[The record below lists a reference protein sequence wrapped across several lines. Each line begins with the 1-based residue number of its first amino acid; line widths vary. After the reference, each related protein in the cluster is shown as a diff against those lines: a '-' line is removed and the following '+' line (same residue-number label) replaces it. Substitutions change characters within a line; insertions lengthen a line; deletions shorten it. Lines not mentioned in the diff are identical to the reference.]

1 MDYEKHSPF
10 GDLVRLSIFIGLA
23 FFGAVPGVQAQNSVF
38 IEKKPTKDLRN
49 YLSEQIA
56 SKAIDL
62 SAPYD
67 VELTGTLENSGKL
80 RSDSLKY
87 TRSDGN
93 KAMVEV
99 TKRVVGSL
107 SEAGYFQYLRD
118 MSAGEIRMFAKQD
131 DTDFAAEVSFD
142 VNGEARARSI
152 VSGLEMMVRVART
165 RRGQPR
171 AGRISDDEMVLLEAL
186 RFSAAS
192 SLVRIQLRLPK
203 QTFRGLAERTI
214 SK

>member
-1 MDYEKHSPF
+1 MDCEKHSPF
-10 GDLVRLSIFIGLA
+10 GALLKLSIIIGLA
-23 FFGAVPGVQAQNSVF
+23 FFGAVLGVQAQNSVF

-49 YLSEQIA
+49 FLSEQIA

-67 VELTGTLENSGKL
+67 VELIGTLESSGKL
-80 RSDSLKY
+80 RPDSLKY
-87 TRSDGN
+87 TRADGD

-99 TKRVVGSL
+99 AKLVVGSL

-118 MSAGEIRMFAKQD
+118 MSAGEIRMSAKQD
-131 DTDFAAEVSFD
+131 DTDFAASFSFD
-142 VNGEARARSI
+142 VNAEARARSI
-152 VSGLEMMVRVART
+152 VSGLEMMVRVAKMQ
-165 RRGQPR
+165 RGQPR

-186 RFSAAS
+186 RFSAES
-192 SLVRIQLRLPK
+192 RSVSIRLRLPI